1 MGHPEKHV
9 VTITEEDERGKWKKT
24 FNEMMAEDF

>member
-1 MGHPEKHV
+1 MLPNEHI
-9 VTITEEDERGKWKKT
+9 VTVTEEDERGKWKKT